1 MPAQFASDFQII
13 ALVRA
18 LSHRLE
24 AILLLFIQ
32 CSNICAKCNYMQ
44 SAQNPKVCTSTMLL
58 MLISVRVER
67 L

>member
-1 MPAQFASDFQII
+1 
-13 ALVRA
+13 
-18 LSHRLE
+18 
-24 AILLLFIQ
+24 
-32 CSNICAKCNYMQ
+32 MQ